1 MHYSRINRRRG
12 NGSYRNPGRTEITR
26 IGKIRSSP
34 IETTTARRPF
44 VPMEI
49 GHGRGVDVVLP
60 QPFTKRAKKKHE
72 EEEAAKERR
81 KRRSEPATT
90 GGCIDFRFI
99 SLVAF
104 VGEISLVGPLVK
116 IALSN

>member
-1 MHYSRINRRRG
+1 MDHIEIP
-12 NGSYRNPGRTEITR
+12 NGDYAHRKNSILPDRNY
-26 IGKIRSSP
+26 
-34 IETTTARRPF
+34 ARRPF